1 MKKAITA
8 LFRKYDR
15 KDFVSDG
22 LRGLGERWGCTDTGV
37 VMSTNPR
44 DELPGC
50 QALLY
55 QILPCSHGEAI

>member
-1 MKKAITA
+1 MG
-8 LFRKYDR
+8 
-15 KDFVSDG
+15 VQ
-22 LRGLGERWGCTDTGV
+22 DTGV